1 MSSAATA
8 ETRKRRKGACDAA
21 SLSADGAALVVE
33 GLSVGYHQKDG
44 SVLRVA
50 ANVDLKLYP
59 GQVLGLAGESGCGKS
74 TAALAA
80 VGYRHPGGEIM
91 SGRSMLGDADLL
103 KMEPAEVRKL
113 WGGQVAYISQN
124 AATSLNP
131 AMTIGRHFD
140 EVLLRHSDLHG
151 PVAAERE
158 LELLTSVKLPDP
170 AAALRRYPHQLSG
183 GQQQRVALALA
194 FACRPSVL
202 ILDEPTTGLDVTTQ
216 THITA
221 LLQKLIAETQVAVMY
236 VSHDLALLSTV
247 SQEVAV
253 MYAGE
258 MVERGPTR
266 ALVAAPRHPYTNAL
280 LLAVPSARARQAISG
295 IAGEPPVSVND
306 VSCSFAPRCPYVID
320 RCRSEHPESRQTE
333 PGRTSRCFRSE
344 ELLDS
349 LHIVDGGEREASSE
363 RGRAIGSQAQA
374 LLEVD
379 GVSCFYGVRQRRV
392 AAVKSISFR
401 LADAEVL
408 GIVGLSGS
416 GKSTLLRSISGI
428 LPDYSGTISLR
439 GEPLARSARKRPRA
453 LRRQVQIVFQDPAS
467 SLNPRHT
474 VGQIVARAVRL
485 FREDVPRNQTSD
497 AVAELLESVKL
508 SRSFLSRYPSELS
521 GGQQQ
526 RVAIARAF
534 AARPSLLLCDEVTS
548 ALDVSVAATIIELL
562 GDLTAKSGTAVVFV
576 SHDLAVVRTLA
587 DRAIV
592 MRDGKMCE
600 QGSTE
605 KLFCAPEHPYTVELL
620 SSIPD
625 IVDVR
630 AGKNLAPGEDATC
643 AGSTAPVE

>member
-1 MSSAATA
+1 MSGTLTA
-8 ETRKRRKGACDAA
+8 QIETRHDGACATT
-21 SLSADGAALVVE
+21 SLSPDGAALVVE
-33 GLSVGYHQKDG
+33 DLSVGYHQKDG

-50 ANVDLKLYP
+50 AGVDLKLYP

-80 VGYRHPGGEIM
+80 VGYRHPGGVIL
-91 SGRSMLGDADLL
+91 SGRSMLGDTDLLQMKPADL
-103 KMEPAEVRKL
+103 RIL

-131 AMTIGRHFD
+131 ALTIGRHFD
-140 EVLLRHSDLHG
+140 EVLRRHAGMRGADASARQH
-151 PVAAERE
+151 
-158 LELLTSVKLPDP
+158 ELLTAVKLPDP
-170 AAALRRYPHQLSG
+170 KGSLRRYPHQLSG

-194 FACRPSVL
+194 FACKPSVL

-221 LLQKLIAETQVAVMY
+221 LLQKLIAEVNVAVMY

-247 SQEVAV
+247 SQDIAV

-258 MVERGPTR
+258 MVERGPVKE
-266 ALVAAPRHPYTNAL
+266 LIDEPLHPYTNAL
-280 LLAVPSARARQAISG
+280 LRAVPSARARQTIAG
-295 IAGEPPVSVND
+295 ITGEPPVSVATD
-306 VSCSFAPRCPYVID
+306 HCSFAPRCPYVEE
-320 RCRSEHPESRQTE
+320 RCRTAHPDTSEPQ
-333 PGRTSRCFRSE
+333 PGRTARCFRVEDLYGDLRIVVTHDGYQSPVAAAPR
-344 ELLDS
+344 DS
-349 LHIVDGGEREASSE
+349 AKHFLQV
-363 RGRAIGSQAQA
+363 QN
-374 LLEVD
+374 
-379 GVSCFYGVRQRRV
+379 VSCYYGTRHRRF
-392 AAVKSISFR
+392 AAVQDISFT

-416 GKSTLLRSISGI
+416 GKSTLLRSIVGI
-428 LPDYSGTISLR
+428 LPDFTGTVSLR
-439 GEPLARSARKRPRA
+439 GEPLAPGARKRPRA
-453 LRRQVQIVFQDPAS
+453 VRRQIQIVFQDPAS

-474 VGQIVARAVRL
+474 VGQIIARAVHL
-485 FREDVPRNQTSD
+485 FREDVSRDKTSE

-508 SRSFLSRYPSELS
+508 SRSFLGRYASELS

-562 GDLTAKSGTAVVFV
+562 RDLTSSSGTAVLFV

-592 MRDGKMCE
+592 MRDGRMCE
-600 QGSTE
+600 EGSTE
-605 KLFCAPEHPYTVELL
+605 KLFCAPEHPYTIELL

-625 IVDVR
+625 IADVR
-630 AGKNLAPGEDATC
+630 AGRTVEPGV
-643 AGSTAPVE
+643 APVC

>member
-1 MSSAATA
+1 MSGTMKKNGPSRHRGEPKAP
-8 ETRKRRKGACDAA
+8 GLNGDDA
-21 SLSADGAALVVE
+21 SLVVE

-44 SVLRVA
+44 GVLCVA
-50 ANVDLKLYP
+50 SDVDLRLYP
-59 GQVLGLAGESGCGKS
+59 GKVLGLAGESGCGKS

-80 VGYRHPGGEIM
+80 VGYRHPGGVIL
-91 SGRSMLGDADLL
+91 SGRSMLDDTDLL
-103 KMEPAEVRKL
+103 QMKPAELRIL

-131 AMTIGRHFD
+131 ALTIGRHFD
-140 EVLLRHSDLHG
+140 EVLRRHADLHG
-151 PVAAERE
+151 ADAAARQ

-170 AAALRRYPHQLSG
+170 KGSLRRYPHQLSG

-194 FACRPSVL
+194 FACKPAVL

-221 LLQKLIAETQVAVMY
+221 LLQELITETNVAVMY

-247 SQEVAV
+247 SQDIAV

-258 MVERGPTR
+258 MVERGPVKE
-266 ALVAAPRHPYTNAL
+266 LVDEPLHPYTNAL
-280 LLAVPSARARQAISG
+280 LRAVPSARARQTIAG
-295 IAGEPPVSVND
+295 IAGEPPVSVATD
-306 VSCSFAPRCPYVID
+306 HCSFAPRCPYVEE
-320 RCRSEHPESRQTE
+320 RCRTAHPDAAELQ
-333 PGRTSRCFRSE
+333 PGRTARCFRAE
-344 ELLDS
+344 ELYGDLRIVVTHDGYASPAAIAARDS
-349 LHIVDGGEREASSE
+349 AKHF
-363 RGRAIGSQAQA
+363 
-374 LLEVD
+374 LEVKNL
-379 GVSCFYGVRQRRV
+379 SCYYGTRHRRF
-392 AAVKSISFR
+392 AAVQDVSLT

-416 GKSTLLRSISGI
+416 GKSTLLRSIVGI
-428 LPDYSGTISLR
+428 LPDFTGTMSLR
-439 GEPLARSARKRPRA
+439 GEPLAPSARKRPRA
-453 LRRQVQIVFQDPAS
+453 VRRQIQIVFQDPAS

-474 VGQIVARAVRL
+474 VGQIIARAVHL
-485 FREDVPRNQTSD
+485 FREDVPRDKTSE
-497 AVAELLESVKL
+497 AVGELLESVKL
-508 SRSFLSRYPSELS
+508 SRSFLGRYPSELS

-562 GDLTAKSGTAVVFV
+562 RDLTSSSGTAVLFV

-592 MRDGKMCE
+592 MRDGRVCE

-605 KLFCAPEHPYTVELL
+605 KLFCAPEHPYTIELL

-625 IVDVR
+625 IADVR
-630 AGKNLAPGEDATC
+630 AGKAVDPVNAPIC
-643 AGSTAPVE
+643 